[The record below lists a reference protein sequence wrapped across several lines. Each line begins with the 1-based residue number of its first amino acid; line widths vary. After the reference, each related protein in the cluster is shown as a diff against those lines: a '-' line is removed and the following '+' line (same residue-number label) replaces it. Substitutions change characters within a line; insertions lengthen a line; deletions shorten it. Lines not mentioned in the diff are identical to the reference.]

1 MLTGESH
8 QPTAIDETSASS
20 SRPKR
25 SIVPTA
31 RVLDPSNVSAPIL
44 TSHKDA
50 AAEARRAAAAAA
62 TAKAALERSPVAS
75 ENSDPLS
82 PKRTADQ
89 AALDSGSG
97 NRHNGMSPI
106 ITEVLILMS
115 HLEPPEVLDLSS
127 DSEDDTDRRPKK
139 KKGRVLVTSSVIILR
154 AIFSVE
160 ASQNSNY
167 Y

>member
-1 MLTGESH
+1 M
-8 QPTAIDETSASS
+8 AVDETSASS

-50 AAEARRAAAAAA
+50 AAEARRTAAAV
-62 TAKAALERSPVAS
+62 TAKVPLERSSVAS
-75 ENSDPLS
+75 GNSDPLS
-82 PKRTADQ
+82 PKRSADQ

-97 NRHNGMSPI
+97 NQHDGMSPI

-115 HLEPPEVLDLSS
+115 YLEPPEVLDLSS
-127 DSEDDTDRRPKK
+127 
-139 KKGRVLVTSSVIILR
+139 
-154 AIFSVE
+154 
-160 ASQNSNY
+160 
-167 Y
+167 